1 MKARQAKRL
10 ARTALSLSLLVVI
23 GAGFSTISSASDR
36 SDVVGQA
43 SKYVQVVVT
52 PGESLWSIASMVAG
66 NGQIAAVVAEIV
78 EVNKLKSA
86 DVAAGTKLLVPVI
99 QQKDLFR
106 YLTECGT
113 TMVPFLYGYEFKV
126 I

>member
-23 GAGFSTISSASDR
+23 GAGFSTISSASGR
-36 SDVVGQA
+36 SDVVGQE

-99 QQKDLFR
+99 
-106 YLTECGT
+106 
-113 TMVPFLYGYEFKV
+113 
-126 I
+126 